1 MISMK
6 EKKSAW
12 TGLLKTFIATTFSIV
27 LTFGTAALIDRH
39 KQANEKRQI
48 VLMLTYDLDNSLNQA
63 RHCDSVIQEFLKLQT
78 QIIEDP
84 ALFEDSWVKL
94 FRFIPTMNYTETIE
108 NIFSSNIETI
118 HTISNVYFVEKAS
131 EFYRLRN
138 KYYDNVVKF
147 GDAFDALGVPFS
159 YEDLVTFDAC
169 HYFVISS
176 YLLAD
181 MEHLYLQCKQI
192 MKVTDEELESFY
204 QARQQIE
211 AASGEKENVW
221 DKKIPQLM
229 GPWQEALKKSQER

>member
-1 MISMK
+1 MK

-27 LTFGTAALIDRH
+27 LTFGMAALIDRH

-48 VLMLTYDLDNSLNQA
+48 VLMLMYDLDNSLNQA
-63 RHCDSVIQEFLKLQT
+63 RHCDTIFQNFLKLQT
-78 QIIEDP
+78 RIVEDP
-84 ALFEDSWVKL
+84 SIFDNSWGKL
-94 FRFIPTMNYTETIE
+94 FLLIPNMNYTETIE

-138 KYYDNVVKF
+138 KFYDNVVKF
-147 GDAFDALGVPFS
+147 GDKFDAFGVSIS
-159 YEDLVTFDAC
+159 YENIVAFDAC
-169 HYFVISS
+169 HHFVVSS

-181 MEHLYLQCKQI
+181 MEHLYVQCKQI
-192 MKVTDEELESFY
+192 MKVTDKELESFY
-204 QARQQIE
+204 QMRQQIE
-211 AASGEKENVW
+211 DASGEKENVW
-221 DKKIPQLM
+221 ATKIPQLM